1 MSDCQTLGI
10 ILENKVF
17 QNLKLSKN
25 NSIEKCAP
33 KLSLLNEKKIRTI
46 WMILEIESSL

>member
-1 MSDCQTLGI
+1 MSVRQKLGI

-25 NSIEKCAP
+25 NSIEKFAP
-33 KLSLLNEKKIRTI
+33 KLSLLIEKKNQND
-46 WMILEIESSL
+46 LDDS

>member
-1 MSDCQTLGI
+1 MSVRQKLGM

-25 NSIEKCAP
+25 NSIKKCAP
-33 KLSLLNEKKIRTI
+33 KLSLLIEKKIRMI
-46 WMILEIESSL
+46 WMIFGIESSL